1 MMMSGDSRENRV
13 DYVEFPAPSA
23 EAFANVKRFYKDAFG
38 WTFQDWGDEYSDTK
52 SSGIGT
58 GFSAA
63 AEHRPAAP
71 LVVLFAADLEATRD
85 RVIRAGG
92 EIVKDIVSFPGGRRF
107 EYIDPAGNR
116 LGVWSDR

>member
-1 MMMSGDSRENRV
+1 MMSGDARENHV

-23 EAFANVKRFYKDAFG
+23 QAFADVKRFYGEVFG
-38 WTFQDWGDEYSDTK
+38 WSFQDWGQEYADSK
-52 SSGIGT
+52 GSGITT

-63 AEHRPAAP
+63 AEHRPAGT
-71 LVVLFAADLEATRD
+71 LVVLFAADLEATRE
-85 RVIRAGG
+85 RVIKAGG
-92 EIVKDIVSFPGGRRF
+92 EIARDVFSFPGGRRF